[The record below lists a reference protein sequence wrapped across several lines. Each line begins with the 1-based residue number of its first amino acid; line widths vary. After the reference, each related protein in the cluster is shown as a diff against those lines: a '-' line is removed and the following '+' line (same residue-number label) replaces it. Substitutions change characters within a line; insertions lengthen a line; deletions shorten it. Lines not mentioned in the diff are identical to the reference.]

1 MRFLSEKD
9 RKNIS
14 KLTKK
19 KIEET
24 IKKKRKINVNKL
36 FDVWSSIAIEVESS
50 FFGEYYRERSK
61 PWGYNGLRNTLYL
74 YNKFIKDNLKNI
86 EKSIFDLL
94 NLSKNK
100 SPQSTGKERKIP
112 IKQKVFPDEMNEG
125 DWYAPPGT
133 EVHYNNIKNERNP
146 YNIDYYRKTKIPF
159 FKGPEDQE
167 KFIIKNKWQELYTF
181 GFIYGYILSWQN
193 FVIVNWNIEKKDLR
207 DFPDVKVKLTKRVLA
222 SDEEKRHRDLFT
234 KYLKKYFKIKDNSDE
249 IYMDINKSIYNS
261 NLTQY
266 LYAKKHNYF
275 TFESKRKR
283 PGLSDYYEQEGVSE
297 FLYDVKVSKEK
308 ILGNISEGRFF
319 NTVYNTRFDDRKKG
333 LTGQVYNY
341 EQFLLYTMYLE
352 YIAPLDLNKLKIN
365 ERDIFLRFA
374 INRGKDEF
382 LDYSLAKIF

>member
-19 KIEET
+19 KIEAT
-24 IKKKRKINVNKL
+24 IKKKRKINVDKL
-36 FDVWSSIAIEVESS
+36 FDVWTSIAIEVENN
-50 FFGEYYRERSK
+50 FFGEYYSERAK

-74 YNKFIKDNLKNI
+74 YNKFIKDNLRNI

-100 SPQSTGKERKIP
+100 SPQPTGKERKIP

-133 EVHYNNIKNERNP
+133 ENHYGNLKNEKNP
-146 YNIDYYRKTKIPF
+146 YDFNYYRKTKIPF
-159 FKGPEDQE
+159 FKGPKDQE
-167 KFIIKNKWQELYTF
+167 EFILKKNWRELYSY

-193 FVIVNWNIEKKDLR
+193 FVIVNWNIEKKDLT
-207 DFPDVKVKLTKRVLA
+207 DFPDVKVKLTKRTLL
-222 SDEEKRHRDLFT
+222 SDEEKRHKDLFT
-234 KYLKKYFKIKDNSDE
+234 KYLEKYFKIKNNSDQ
-249 IYMDINKSIYNS
+249 IYLDIYNSIYNS
-261 NLTQY
+261 DLTHY

-275 TFESKRKR
+275 TFENKRR
-283 PGLSDYYEQEGVSE
+283 RSILNDYYEQEGTSE
-297 FLYDVKVSKEK
+297 FLDDVKFKREK
-308 ILGNISEGRFF
+308 ILGNILEGRFYD
-319 NTVYNTRFDDRKKG
+319 TVYNTRFDERKKG
-333 LTGQVYNY
+333 LSGEVYNY

-352 YIAPLDLNKLKIN
+352 YLPPLDFTKLKIN

-382 LDYSLAKIF
+382 LYYAVGKIF